1 MRHRRIILETRGDML
16 IRGLWKIQTD
26 AIIDS
31 RFRYSDVEIYVK
43 EAIYTL
49 LTRWE
54 QTKKENQIQHY
65 NTRHKQIPMFVLSLD
80 GILDKEVQVVLATL
94 S

>member
-1 MRHRRIILETRGDML
+1 ML
-16 IRGLWKIQTD
+16 IRGLWEIQTD
-26 AIIDS
+26 VIVETIFVDA
-31 RFRYSDVEIYVK
+31 DVESYVK
-43 EAIYTL
+43 EGMDIIFP
-49 LTRWE
+49 RWE

>member
-1 MRHRRIILETRGDML
+1 ML
-16 IRGLWKIQTD
+16 IRGLWESQTD
-26 AIIDS
+26 AIVETIFVDA
-31 RFRYSDVEIYVK
+31 DVESYVK
-43 EAIYTL
+43 EGMDIIL
-49 LTRWE
+49 PRWE